1 MTNAIRHTDEQL
13 KIIEISK
20 RMQSGEILK
29 INACAGSGKTT
40 MLKEVAL
47 ANPDKTFLY
56 LAFNKSIVEE
66 SKNKFP
72 KNVKLQTVHSL
83 AYQAVI
89 APRKAKVV
97 SSYNVFDFMKYLPF
111 KDYQEAQIF
120 QADLTHF
127 LNSALPLSETSDD
140 VRMWFKLVE
149 IGEIPYTHNLYL
161 KSYQLMTMQQENL
174 SEKYDFV
181 LLDEAQDTNK
191 VTLSIF
197 LNNSCKKI
205 LVGDVF
211 QNIYGFRETINA
223 LSNEVLKAD
232 YNCNLSFSF
241 RCPQNILDKAY
252 FFLNKYAL
260 DGQKPLKM
268 KSGVVDN
275 GDEQDTRI
283 LITRLNASIVKIIYD
298 TLTDSA
304 RNMRYSLLKN
314 PSDLLESSIAVYWF
328 LKNRR
333 DKIPYSYAWIKKFS
347 DESELYSY
355 ADKSGDQELK
365 SSIDNAENYDI
376 RLFDILD
383 EAKRIYKR
391 KDEFDKYLTN
401 AHLSKGLEFSEVS
414 LHNDFLPLKAMQNV
428 FINTVSPTEK
438 KKLFLA
444 IIQEKN
450 LYYVAMT
457 RAKKKLIDFSENH
470 KEFLSIMD
478 NTRTTVRNS
487 YKGLGVFLNAY

>member
-1 MTNAIRHTDEQL
+1 MSYQLTDEQ
-13 KIIEISK
+13 KIIIEASK
-20 RMQSGEILK
+20 KMQSGEILK

-83 AYQAVI
+83 AYQAII

-97 SSYNVFDFMKYLPF
+97 NSYNIFDYMKYLSF
-111 KDYQEAQIF
+111 KDYQDAQNF

-127 LNSALPLSETSDD
+127 LNSAYSLEEASDD
-140 VRMWFKLVE
+140 IRMWFKLVE
-149 IGEIPYTHNLYL
+149 IGEIPYSHNLYL
-161 KSYQLMTMQQENL
+161 KNYQLTTMQQENL
-174 SEKYDFV
+174 STRYDFV

-252 FFLNKYAL
+252 FFLNQYAL

-268 KSGVVDN
+268 KSGVLDNDN
-275 GDEQDTRI
+275 GGEHTKI
-283 LITRLNASIVKIIYD
+283 LITRLNASIVKIIHD
-298 TLTDSA
+298 TLTDGA
-304 RNMRYSLLKN
+304 KTMRYSLLKEPN
-314 PSDLLESSIAVYWF
+314 DLLESSIAVYWF

-333 DKIPYSYAWIKKFS
+333 DKIPYSYAWLKKFS
-347 DESELYSY
+347 DENELYSY
-355 ADKSGDQELK
+355 VDESGDQELK
-365 SSIDNAENYDI
+365 SSIDNAENYDAH
-376 RLFDILD
+376 LFDILD

-414 LHNDFLPLKAMQNV
+414 LHNDFLPLKAIFSAFKNSV
-428 FINTVSPTEK
+428 LPTDK
-438 KKLFLA
+438 KKLFLT

-457 RAKKKLIDFSENH
+457 RAKEKLIDFSENH
-470 KEFLSIMD
+470 KEFLSFMD
-478 NTRTTVRNS
+478 NTRTRVHNS

>member
-1 MTNAIRHTDEQL
+1 MYQLTDEQQT
-13 KIIEISK
+13 IIEVSK
-20 RMQSGEILK
+20 KMQPREILK

-56 LAFNKSIVEE
+56 LAFNKGIVEE

-83 AYQAVI
+83 AYQAII

-97 SSYNVFDFMKYLPF
+97 NSYNIFDYMKYLSF
-111 KDYQEAQIF
+111 KDYQDAQNF

-127 LNSALPLSETSDD
+127 LNSAYSLEEASDD
-140 VRMWFKLVE
+140 IRMWFKLVE

-161 KSYQLMTMQQENL
+161 KAYQLMTMEKENL

-223 LSNEVLKAD
+223 LSNEVLDANYK
-232 YNCNLSFSF
+232 CNLSFSF
-241 RCPQNILDKAY
+241 RCPQDILDKAY

-260 DGQKPLKM
+260 DSQKPLKM
-268 KSGVVDN
+268 KSGVV
-275 GDEQDTRI
+275 GDKENKTKILVTRY
-283 LITRLNASIVKIIYD
+283 NASIVKIIYD
-298 TLTDSA
+298 TLTESA
-304 RNMRYSLLKN
+304 VNMRYSLLKDPN
-314 PSDLLESSIAVYWF
+314 DLLESSIAVYWF
-328 LKNRR
+328 LRNQR
-333 DKIPYSYAWIKKFS
+333 DKIPYSYSWIKKFS

-355 ADKSGDQELK
+355 VDESGDQEMK
-365 SSIDNAENYDI
+365 SSIENAENYER
-376 RLFDILD
+376 RLFDILA
-383 EAKRIYKR
+383 EAKKIHKR

-414 LHNDFLPLKAMQNV
+414 LHNDFTPLQAMYEIFKNS
-428 FINTVSPTEK
+428 VSPTDK
-438 KKLFLA
+438 KKLFIN

-457 RAKKKLIDFSENH
+457 RAKEKLIDLSENH
-470 KEFLSIMD
+470 KYFLGYLSESLLLKE
-478 NTRTTVRNS
+478 VGAS
-487 YKGLGVFLNAY
+487 